1 MQNELR
7 KAIRFDD
14 FWAVYGPEGVVALAW
29 WIGAQHANELRANQN
44 SYPFLEITAP
54 AGSGSSVL
62 LSYLSKL
69 IGKEN
74 YRCCSPEH
82 ATKTARL
89 RNLEQTG
96 TDSIVYQDQPESA
109 APFDW
114 DEIKTLYNG
123 GSASYGT
130 REETR
135 EVTFKGTLIISA
147 NQPVKCSD
155 AVRSRMIDVRLKGRN
170 FLDKPPHIEA
180 MHQLTVEEAS
190 VFGQTIQ
197 EKKEHLLFT
206 VNKLVPVYV
215 DALTQGLN
223 FIRDL
228 DPRGLH
234 NCAQVMALVNVLSD
248 LLGLANEHRAAPL
261 EVLQTIAS
269 EYAPY

>member
-7 KAIRFDD
+7 NAIRFDD
-14 FWAVYGPEGVVALAW
+14 LWAVYGPEGVVALAW
-29 WIGAQHANELRANQN
+29 WVGAQHVNEIRANQS

-54 AGSGSSVL
+54 AGSGRSVL

-69 IGKEN
+69 IGKET

-82 ATKTARL
+82 ATKAGRL
-89 RNLEQTG
+89 RNLEQAG
-96 TDSIVYQDQPESA
+96 TDSIVYLDESDSV

-130 REETR
+130 REEIR
-135 EVTFKGTLIISA
+135 EVSFKGTLVITA
-147 NQPVKCSD
+147 NEPVKCSD
-155 AVRSRMIDVRLKGRN
+155 AVRSRMIDVRLKGKN
-170 FLDKPPHIEA
+170 LLDKPPHIEA
-180 MHQLTVEEAS
+180 LHQLTTEEAS
-190 VFGQTIQ
+190 VFGRTI
-197 EKKEHLLFT
+197 EKNKEQLLLT
-206 VNKLVPVYV
+206 VNKLVPVYI

-248 LLGLANEHRAAPL
+248 LLGLANEYRAAPL

-269 EYAPY
+269 EYAPN

>member
-7 KAIRFDD
+7 NAIRFDD

-29 WIGAQHANELRANQN
+29 WVGAQHVTEIRTNQN

-54 AGSGSSVL
+54 AGSGSSFL

-69 IGKEN
+69 IGKDT

-82 ATKTARL
+82 ATKAGRL
-89 RNLEQTG
+89 RNLDQAG
-96 TDSIVYQDQPESA
+96 TDSIVYQDLPETI

-123 GSASYGT
+123 GSASYGL
-130 REETR
+130 REEMR
-135 EVTFKGTLIISA
+135 EVPFKGTLIISA
-147 NQPVKCSD
+147 NQPVKCSE
-155 AVRSRMIDVRLKGRN
+155 AVRSRMIDVRFKGKN
-170 FLDKPPHIEA
+170 YLNKPPHIEA
-180 MHQLTVEEAS
+180 LHQLTVEEAS

-197 EKKEHLLFT
+197 KKKDQLLLT
-206 VNKLVPVYV
+206 VNKLVPVYTRE
-215 DALTQGLN
+215 LTQGLN
-223 FIRDL
+223 FIREL
-228 DPRGLH
+228 DPRGVH